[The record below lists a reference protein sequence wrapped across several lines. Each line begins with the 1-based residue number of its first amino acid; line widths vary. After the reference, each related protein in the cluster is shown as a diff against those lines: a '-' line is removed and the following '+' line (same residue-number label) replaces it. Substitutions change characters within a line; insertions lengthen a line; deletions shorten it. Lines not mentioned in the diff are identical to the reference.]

1 MAKILLLE
9 ADQPLANNLRRYLRN
24 SGHKVVWSATPQ
36 AAIEATDQTH
46 PDVIVMDILLGG
58 HSGVEFLYELR
69 SYPEW
74 QKLPVIILSSL
85 PAHDV
90 LQADLSLE
98 QLNIAKYFYKPDTA
112 LVQVAAAVDNAVQ
125 PVRL

>member
-1 MAKILLLE
+1 MSKILVLE
-9 ADQPLANNLRRYLRN
+9 ADRLLASNLRRYLLN
-24 SGHKVVWSATPQ
+24 SGHKVIWSATPQ
-36 AAIEATDQTH
+36 AAIEATDRIR
-46 PDVIVMDILLGG
+46 PDVIVMDIMLGG

-74 QKLPVIILSSL
+74 QNLPVIILSSL

-98 QLNIAKYFYKPDTA
+98 QLNIAQYFYKPDTA
-112 LVQVAAAVDNAVQ
+112 LAQVAAAVDMAVQ
-125 PVRL
+125 PAKV